1 MTPVLAGLLMLL
13 LVGAPIGMAFAL
25 IVMLNTEYFNLA
37 LDSLGSVPYDAIS
50 GFPLLA
56 IPLFLLVGEVMGS
69 GGLAER
75 LIALCDR
82 LMRWISAPLGYVMIA
97 ASALMGA
104 ITGSSVATVAAIGSV
119 ISPKMRQRGYRRG
132 YVASVNAASGLL
144 GCLMPPSIPLIL
156 YGSVVGVSIT
166 ELFLATVGPGLVMTF
181 AFFVVHTFRARYS
194 LVEGSEAPMDAA
206 GRETAALGKLKAG
219 TRSISALLLP
229 VVVLGGIYSGVFTPT
244 EAAAVAGLYTIVV
257 TLAQRSLRWA
267 EFPGVFNR
275 TARRAAA
282 ILTII
287 ALTSIFNRAL
297 ILAQVPQEIA
307 AFATLMTDNPLVFF
321 IVVNLILLLV
331 GMFMETNAAVMLMGP
346 LLAPAAAQFG
356 IDPIHFAIV
365 LVTNIEVGLLTPPL
379 AANLYVAA
387 RVSDA
392 NLVEMMSHFI
402 WFLLMALLIL
412 LLITFVPDISLWY
425 RFL

>member
-1 MTPVLAGLLMLL
+1 MTPVIAGLLMLL

-257 TLAQRSLRWA
+257 TLAQHSLRWA

>member
-1 MTPVLAGLLMLL
+1 MTLVLTGLFVLL

-25 IVMLNTEYFNLA
+25 IVMLNTGYFNVS
-37 LDSLGSVPYDAIS
+37 LDSLAFVSYDAIS

-56 IPLFLLVGEVMGS
+56 IPLFLLVGEVMAS

-82 LMRWISAPLGYVMIA
+82 GMRRLSARLGYVMIA

-119 ISPKMRQRGYRRG
+119 ISPEMRERGYSRG

-144 GCLMPPSIPLIL
+144 GCLIPPSIPLIL
-156 YGSVVGVSIT
+156 YGSVVGASIT
-166 ELFLATVGPGLVMTF
+166 ELFLATIGAGVVMTL
-181 AFFVVHTFRARYS
+181 AFFIVHTFRARYG
-194 LVEGSEAPMDAA
+194 LAE
-206 GRETAALGKLKAG
+206 GREVVTQRAASETALGKLKGG

-244 EAAAVAGLYTIVV
+244 EAAAVAGLYTIIV
-257 TLAQRSLRWA
+257 TLAQRSLRMVQL
-267 EFPGVFNR
+267 PGVFLR
-275 TARRAAA
+275 TARAAAA

-297 ILAQVPQEIA
+297 ILDQVPQEIA
-307 AFATLMTDNPLVFF
+307 AFATSITDNPLVFLM
-321 IVVNLILLLV
+321 IVNVVLLLV

-346 LLAPAAAQFG
+346 LLAPAAISFG

-365 LVTNIEVGLLTPPL
+365 LVTNIEVGLLTPPM

-387 RVSDA
+387 RVSGA
-392 NLVEMMSHFI
+392 NLVEMIRHFV
-402 WFLLMALLIL
+402 WFLMMAVLTL
-412 LLITFVPDISLWY
+412 LLITYVPDITLWY
-425 RFL
+425 RHF

>member
-37 LDSLGSVPYDAIS
+37 LDSLGAVPYDAIS

-82 LMRWISAPLGYVMIA
+82 LMRWVSAPLGYVMIA

-275 TARRAAA
+275 AARRAAA